1 MEVWKEFENNEIT
14 HSAAHH
20 LMAIS
25 HLLNKN
31 GYARVTD
38 VAKRL
43 NITRGSASITLKAL
57 KERGLVV
64 EDENKFLR
72 LSEEGESIAHLV
84 RSKRRI
90 LIKFF
95 RDVLGVDAVKA
106 EIDACKIEHLISF
119 ETGEKLLS
127 FVKFLFANEEMGKQF
142 LKTFRNFHVECP
154 ERDDCPICR
163 GDCLLEDSDREP
175 VHIQSYRA

>member
-1 MEVWKEFENNEIT
+1 METWKEFENNEIT

-25 HLLNKN
+25 NLLNKF

-43 NITRGSASITLKAL
+43 DITRGSASITLKAL

-64 EDENKFLR
+64 EDENKFLQLSPKGDSLAR
-72 LSEEGESIAHLV
+72 LV
-84 RSKRRI
+84 QSKRRI
-90 LIKFF
+90 LTKFF
-95 RDVLGVDAVKA
+95 QGILQVDAENA
-106 EIDACKIEHLISF
+106 EIDACKIEHLISY

-127 FVKFLFANEEMGKQF
+127 FVKFLFSDENKAKEF
-142 LKTFRNFHVECP
+142 LESFQRFQVEC
-154 ERDDCPICR
+154 DDIGTCPICK
-163 GDCLLEDSDREP
+163 GDCLLNEKFD
-175 VHIQSYRA
+175 

>member
-1 MEVWKEFENNEIT
+1 METWKEFENNEIT

-25 HLLNKN
+25 NLLNKF

-43 NITRGSASITLKAL
+43 DITRGSASITLKAL

-64 EDENKFLR
+64 EDENKFLQLSPKGDSLAR
-72 LSEEGESIAHLV
+72 LV
-84 RSKRRI
+84 QSKRRI
-90 LIKFF
+90 LTKFF
-95 RDVLGVDAVKA
+95 QDILQVDAENAV
-106 EIDACKIEHLISF
+106 IDACKIEHLISY

-127 FVKFLFANEEMGKQF
+127 FVKFLFSDINNAKEF
-142 LKTFRNFHVECP
+142 LESFQRFQVEC
-154 ERDDCPICR
+154 DDIGLCPICK
-163 GDCLLEDSDREP
+163 GDCLLNEKVE
-175 VHIQSYRA
+175 